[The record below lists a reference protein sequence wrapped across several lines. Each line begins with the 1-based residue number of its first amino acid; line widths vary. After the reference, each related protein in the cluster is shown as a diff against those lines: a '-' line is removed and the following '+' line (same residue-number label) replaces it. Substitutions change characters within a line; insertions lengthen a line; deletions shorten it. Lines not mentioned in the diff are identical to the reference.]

1 MSDGRGGLPV
11 ISLSTLPVTF
21 RALFSSFLVLIGVGY
36 LMALSFMYLAVI
48 EPHRQMGEGLVSG
61 LSDEYHGLP
70 KGKTLLES
78 ALMGPMANKISDA
91 DRTSVQQWIHSGA
104 KIEEYSKVEP
114 IFTKDCVSCHMTD
127 ATSIPPLTSFD
138 AVKKVAV
145 SDTGTSIEDLSKVSH
160 IHLFGVSII
169 FLLTG
174 AIFSLSSTPI
184 WLRVTLV
191 VLPYVTIIM
200 DIGSWWATKY
210 FSSTF
215 AYTVIAG
222 GALMGLALAAQ
233 ILISL
238 WDMWFAPLKRELRM
252 VRTGA
257 PVATIGEI
265 VPTTTS

>member
-1 MSDGRGGLPV
+1 M
-11 ISLSTLPVTF
+11 ISLSALPITF
-21 RALFSSFLVLIGVGY
+21 RALFSSFLMLIGVGY

-61 LSDEYHGLP
+61 ISDEYHGLP

-91 DRTSVQQWIHSGA
+91 DRTSVLQWIHNGA
-104 KIEEYSKVEP
+104 KIAEYSKVEP
-114 IFTKDCVSCHMTD
+114 IFTKDCVSCHMAE

-138 AVKKVAV
+138 AVQKVTAA
-145 SDTGTSIEDLSKVSH
+145 DTGTSIEDLSKVSH

-184 WLRVTLV
+184 WLRVSLV
-191 VLPYVTIIM
+191 VLPYVTIVM
-200 DIGSWWATKY
+200 DIVSWWATKY
-210 FSSTF
+210 LSSIF
-215 AYTVIAG
+215 AYVVIAG
-222 GALMGLALAAQ
+222 GALMGLALASQ

-238 WDMWFAPLKRELRM
+238 WEMWIAPQRPRLHALRS
-252 VRTGA
+252 GA
-257 PVATIGEI
+257 
-265 VPTTTS
+265 S

>member
-1 MSDGRGGLPV
+1 M
-11 ISLSTLPVTF
+11 ISLSALPITF
-21 RALFSSFLVLIGVGY
+21 RALFSSFLMLIGVGY

-61 LSDEYHGLP
+61 ISDEYHGLP

-91 DRTSVQQWIHSGA
+91 DRTSVLQWIHNGA
-104 KIEEYSKVEP
+104 RIAEYSKVEP
-114 IFTKDCVSCHMTD
+114 IFAKDCVSCHMAE

-138 AVKKVAV
+138 AVQKVTAA
-145 SDTGTSIEDLSKVSH
+145 DTGTSIEDLSKVSH

-184 WLRVTLV
+184 WLRVSLV
-191 VLPYVTIIM
+191 VLPYVTIVM

-210 FSSTF
+210 LSSIF
-215 AYTVIAG
+215 AFTVIAG
-222 GALMGLALAAQ
+222 GALMGLSLALQ

-238 WDMWFAPLKRELRM
+238 WEMWIVPLKRGFHAL
-252 VRTGA
+252 RTGA
-257 PVATIGEI
+257 
-265 VPTTTS
+265 S